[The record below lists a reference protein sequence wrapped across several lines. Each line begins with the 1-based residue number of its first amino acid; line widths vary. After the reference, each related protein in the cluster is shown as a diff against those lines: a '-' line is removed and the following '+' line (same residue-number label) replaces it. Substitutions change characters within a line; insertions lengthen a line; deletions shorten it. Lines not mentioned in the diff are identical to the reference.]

1 MFLDDR
7 NAEMHRASTAAGE
20 QDRAASGKVLQGSSP
35 TWFIDKEQNK
45 WEENIQYLKETTSD
59 EYVTMTIILPL
70 EISSCI
76 DYIS

>member
-1 MFLDDR
+1 M
-7 NAEMHRASTAAGE
+7 AEMQKRTE
-20 QDRAASGKVLQGSSP
+20 QAQLPVNRTEQLHGKCPQGSSP

-45 WEENIQYLKETTSD
+45 WEENIRYLKETTFD

>member
-1 MFLDDR
+1 MFLDGRD
-7 NAEMHRASTAAGE
+7 AETHRASTAASE
-20 QDRAASGKVLQGSSP
+20 QTEQLHGKCPQGSSP

-45 WEENIQYLKETTSD
+45 WEENIRYLKETTFD

-70 EISSCI
+70 EKSSCI